1 MECNHRANDI
11 RKLALRALEPGDA
24 ALLYEVE
31 NDAEAWDDGDT
42 VAPYSMHT
50 LEEYARSYRAD
61 PFADRQLRLIAVDT
75 ESGEPAGIADLYGIS
90 RRNMNAY
97 AAVYILPRMRGRGIG
112 RRVVELLTGY
122 ASRRLGLTSVAA
134 RIRVSNTVSRRLFA
148 SCGYREAGMMR
159 AWQRTAAGMEDV
171 VVVQRMLGG
180 DSGQLSA
187 GSEGTESQL
196 R

>member
-1 MECNHRANDI
+1 MECNHQANDI
-11 RKLALRALEPGDA
+11 RKLALRAVEPGDA

-42 VAPYSMHT
+42 LAPYSMHT

-61 PFADRQLRLIAVDT
+61 PFADGQLRLIAIDT
-75 ESGEPAGIADLYGIS
+75 ESGEPTGIADLYGIS
-90 RRNMNAY
+90 RRNMHAY
-97 AAVYILPRMRGRGIG
+97 AAVYILPPMRGKGIG

-122 ASRRLGLTSVAA
+122 AWRRLGLTSVAA

-148 SCGYREAGMMR
+148 GCGYREAGMMR

-171 VVVQRMLGG
+171 VVVQRMLGD